1 MGLHI
6 KFLHNHVLGKKGSVL
21 NVPIPKANYLIRCGV
36 AKECVEKSKTETKL
50 KQKTK
55 KDGIKSANSKAKPE
69 H

>member
-1 MGLHI
+1 MEVKVKL
-6 KFLHNHVLGKKGSVL
+6 LNNHVLGKKGSVL

-36 AKECVEKSKTETKL
+36 AKEYVEKSKTEIKL